1 MIIGVTGII
10 GSGKSEA
17 ARLLARRFAAEHIEV
32 DAVGHQT
39 LAENKFVRCGLRLFF
54 GSTERRD
61 IAAQVFKSPLKLW
74 LLNALTHPFMRR
86 IIRRRIRA
94 PRKHEGI
101 IPRHFVID
109 AALLYQMGLAKY
121 CDKVLFVDAPE
132 NLLYERLTAR
142 GLTAGQVWRR
152 LAANQKVYIYK
163 KHAYKVIIN
172 DGSLAALQK
181 NIENF

>member
-1 MIIGVTGII
+1 MIIGVTGLT

-32 DAVGHQT
+32 DAVGHQVLT
-39 LAENKFVRCGLRLFF
+39 ENRFVRWALRLLC
-54 GSTERRD
+54 GSAERPA
-61 IAAQVFKSPLKLW
+61 IAEQVFKSPFKLFC
-74 LLNALTHPFMRR
+74 LNALTHPFMRR
-86 IIRRRIRA
+86 IIRRRLRDW
-94 PRKHEGI
+94 KK
-101 IPRHFVID
+101 HFVLD

-132 NLLYERLTAR
+132 SLIYERLTAQ

-163 KHAYKVIIN
+163 QRASKLIVN
-172 DGSLAALQK
+172 DGSLTALQK

>member
-10 GSGKSEA
+10 SSGKSEA
-17 ARLLARRFAAEHIEV
+17 ARLLARRFAAEYIEV
-32 DAVGHQT
+32 DAVGHRV

-54 GSTERRD
+54 GSMERRD
-61 IAAQVFKSPLKLW
+61 IAGQVFKSPLKLW
-74 LLNALTHPFMRR
+74 LLNMLTHPFMRR
-86 IIRRRIRA
+86 IIRRQIRA
-94 PRKHEGI
+94 RQN
-101 IPRHFVID
+101 HFVID

-163 KHAYKVIIN
+163 KRAHKLIVN